1 MKNRYAQ
8 KCSICQ
14 VPVPSGE
21 GTMKL
26 VRNKWLVVHE
36 DSCPR
41 HPSTNSLARTKAVRI
56 ARILADPE
64 TEKIV
69 VFEAVEL
76 LGLLV
81 KTEWLDLERCKR
93 SILSC
98 GSTRNMDRVEV
109 EEVVDHFL
117 RSASS

>member
-1 MKNRYAQ
+1 MKR
-8 KCSICQ
+8 
-14 VPVPSGE
+14 
-21 GTMKL
+21 

-56 ARILADPE
+56 AKILNDPD
-64 TEKIV
+64 TEKSV

-81 KTEWLDLERCKR
+81 KTNWLDLDRCKA
-93 SILSC
+93 SLLSC
-98 GSTRNMDRVEV
+98 GSTRAMDRVEV
-109 EEVVDHFL
+109 EEVIDHFL
-117 RSASS
+117 RSTSPSP